1 MSAELPAVAA
11 PHSPGARDAFRVE
24 RENGIVVEPEVR
36 ALPTLCHCGRTD
48 PPAPSAQAAVGPR
61 LSSQATNSARAGLA
75 REPRELGQF
84 WWRRAA
90 RGSTQRVLGILPQAP
105 SPDAHRGA
113 RALHLVDECD
123 HAASTALERPRQ
135 RALRHAQGGAIRAVH
150 NYGDHSH
157 LNFSHRRATAS
168 QGATQRHCLLV
179 ADAAQFW
186 DRWNQK
192 QSRTV
197 SRRTASTSS

>member
-1 MSAELPAVAA
+1 MSAELPALAA

-150 NYGDHSH
+150 YCGDHSH
-157 LNFSHRRATAS
+157 LNLSHRRATAS

-192 QSRTV
+192 QSRTA